1 VMRNIGRQIFL
12 YCNVA
17 NNRLV
22 EPATLLEFNGRPG
35 IASFTQRS
43 EPFQTRVIIWRKLVG
58 VEPTCDT
65 ECPTLV
71 LKTRP
76 STGQD

>member
-1 VMRNIGRQIFL
+1 MFHCHGNHRESLRP
-12 YCNVA
+12 NVTGYLA
-17 NNRLV
+17 
-22 EPATLLEFNGRPG
+22 
-35 IASFTQRS
+35 
-43 EPFQTRVIIWRKLVG
+43 WRKLVG